1 MDNFKHEIGVQWGG
15 RFELTVASSSI
26 ATVTVHCGTSAQ
38 CRTIGTVQ
46 VCYTFD
52 ALPMA
57 QQGMIIV
64 AVVLAFETKACV
76 S

>member
-1 MDNFKHEIGVQWGG
+1 MHSVQWGG

-26 ATVTVHCGTSAQ
+26 TTVTVHCGTSVQ
-38 CRTIGTVQ
+38 YRTIGTVQ
-46 VCYTFD
+46 VCYTFY
-52 ALPMA
+52 ALAMA

-64 AVVLAFETKACV
+64 AVVLAFETEACV

>member
-1 MDNFKHEIGVQWGG
+1 MDNFKHQMGVQWGG
-15 RFELTVASSSI
+15 LELTVASSSI
-26 ATVTVHCGTSAQ
+26 TTVTVHCGTSAQ
-38 CRTIGTVQ
+38 CRSIGTVQ

-64 AVVLAFETKACV
+64 AVVLAFETEACV